1 MQVERM
7 EQRRGRRPQ
16 RELTPRTLLQIL
28 YFSVRYTSSND
39 LFSYAASCAFGF
51 LLSFLPVVMMI
62 LTILVRFLHA
72 EGKVVSEFL
81 QVYPLVSSTVNLEN
95 VINSLRQIRT
105 LTNFEVIVSITI
117 VWMARRFFISLT
129 RSLRRIFRHSDRQ
142 QKGFIL
148 VFSFAAEAL
157 LTIII
162 SALIFLLI
170 VFRSLVRLPIL
181 DELTLAYPALMESFT
196 DLIAGTFP
204 FILLFIGCVLVYKF
218 MSRTRPTLM
227 QCIFPALL
235 CTFSFWGFRKLMK
248 LFINVNR
255 YNTVY
260 GVLSNAIV
268 LLLEVYFFFIIFL
281 FFAQMLFV
289 NQFFDSLILGE
300 LYCLPGRNE
309 TKLKASLKRL
319 LFIRPDSLL
328 EQEENTLC
336 LKKGSYVYRQGEEGC
351 YSYYVTEG
359 ALMLSRQNS
368 LRYLE
373 EGSFFGEDV
382 FLSRQGR
389 SEDALAISDC
399 VLIKVGKE
407 LFFSMLKRNPAL
419 AQRSLFRMY
428 PRVEEGQ

>member
-1 MQVERM
+1 MK
-7 EQRRGRRPQ
+7 QRQECRPH
-16 RELTPRTLLQIL
+16 RELTLRTLLQIL

-72 EGKVVSEFL
+72 EGTVVTEFL
-81 QVYPLVSSTVNLEN
+81 QVYPLVGSTVNLEN
-95 VINSLRQIRT
+95 VINSVRQIQK
-105 LTNFEVIVSITI
+105 LTNFEVVVSITT

-129 RSLRRIFRHSDRQ
+129 RSLRRIFRHSDRP

-148 VFSFAAEAL
+148 IFSFAAEAL
-157 LTIII
+157 LTICI
-162 SALIFLLI
+162 SVLIFLLI

-181 DELTLAYPALMESFT
+181 DELTLAYPSLMASFT
-196 DLIAGTFP
+196 ELIAGSFP

-218 MSRTRPTLM
+218 MSRIHPTLM
-227 QCIFPALL
+227 TCIFPALL

-289 NQFFDSLILGE
+289 NQFFDSLVLGE

-309 TKLKASLKRL
+309 TKLKASVKRL
-319 LFIRPDSLL
+319 IFIRPDSLL
-328 EQEENTLC
+328 EREENILC
-336 LKKGSYVYRQGEEGC
+336 LKKGSYVYRQGDEGL
-351 YSYYVTEG
+351 YSYYLAEG
-359 ALMLSRQNS
+359 ELMLSRQNS

-373 EGSFFGEDV
+373 EGAFFGEEV
-382 FLSRQGR
+382 FLSQKERC
-389 SEDALAISDC
+389 EDAVVVSDC
-399 VLIKVGKE
+399 VLVKVKRE
-407 LFFSMLKRNPAL
+407 LFFSMLKRNPSL
-419 AQRSLFRMY
+419 AQKSLVKFY
-428 PRVEEGQ
+428 PGM

>member
-1 MQVERM
+1 MERQGKGT
-7 EQRRGRRPQ
+7 ERQRHK
-16 RELTPRTLLQIL
+16 ELTPRTLLQIL

-72 EGKVVSEFL
+72 EGDMVSEVL
-81 QVYPLVSSTVNLEN
+81 QYYPLVSSTVNLEN
-95 VINSLRQIRT
+95 LIASLLQIRKI
-105 LTNFEVIVSITI
+105 TNFEIIVSITT

-148 VFSFAAEAL
+148 VFSFATEAL
-157 LTIII
+157 MTIGI
-162 SALIFLLI
+162 SVLVLLM
-170 VFRSLVRLPIL
+170 VSFRSIVRLPIL
-181 DELTLAYPALMESFT
+181 DELTLAYPDLMEAFT

-204 FILLFIGCVLVYKF
+204 FILLFIGGVVVYKF
-218 MSRTRPTLM
+218 MSRTSPTLV

-248 LFINVNR
+248 VFINVNR

-289 NQFFDSLILGE
+289 NQFFDSLVLGE
-300 LYCLPGRNE
+300 LYTLPGRNE
-309 TKLKASLKRL
+309 TKLKASFKRL

-328 EQEENTLC
+328 ERKENILS
-336 LKKGSYVYRQGEEGC
+336 LKKGSYVYHQGEAGDF
-351 YSYYVTEG
+351 SYYIAEG
-359 ALMLSRQNS
+359 DVMLSCRNS
-368 LRYLE
+368 LRYLG
-373 EGSFFGEDV
+373 EGAFFGEEAY
-382 FLSRQGR
+382 LSKHERD
-389 SEDALAISDC
+389 EDAMAISDC
-399 VLIKVGKE
+399 VLIKVPE
-407 LFFSMLKRNPAL
+407 RLFLSMLKRNPSL
-419 AQRSLFRMY
+419 AQESLSKIR
-428 PRVEEGQ
+428 PRT

>member
-1 MQVERM
+1 M
-7 EQRRGRRPQ
+7 
-16 RELTPRTLLQIL
+16 QIL
-28 YFSVRYTSSND
+28 YFSVRYSSSND

-72 EGKVVSEFL
+72 EGEVVSEFL
-81 QVYPLVSSTVNLEN
+81 QVYPLIGSTINLEN
-95 VINSLRQIRT
+95 VIGSLLQMRT

-129 RSLRRIFRHSDRQ
+129 RSLRRIFKHSDRP

-157 LTIII
+157 LTICI
-162 SALIFLLI
+162 SVLIFLLI
-170 VFRSLVRLPIL
+170 IFRSLVRLPIL
-181 DELTLAYPALMESFT
+181 DELTLAYPDLMLSFT
-196 DLIAGTFP
+196 DLIAKNFP

-218 MSRTRPTLM
+218 MSRTKPTLM

-281 FFAQMLFV
+281 FFAQLLFV
-289 NQFFDSLILGE
+289 DQFFDSLLLGE
-300 LYCLPGRNE
+300 LYCLPGRDE
-309 TKLKASLKRL
+309 TKLKASIKRL
-319 LFIRPDSLL
+319 LFIKPDSLL
-328 EQEENTLC
+328 EREENILC
-336 LKKGSYVYRQGEEGC
+336 LKKGSYVYRQGEESSF
-351 YSYYVTEG
+351 SYYVAGGEV
-359 ALMLSRQNS
+359 MLIRQNS

-373 EGSFFGEDV
+373 EGSFFGEV
-382 FLSRQGR
+382 ACLSQQVRD
-389 SEDALAISDC
+389 EDAIAISDA
-399 VLIKVGKE
+399 VLIKVPVE
-407 LFFSMLKRNPAL
+407 LFFSMLKRNPSL
-419 AQRSLFRMY
+419 AQKSLSKIH
-428 PRVEEGQ
+428 PRA